1 MAALST
7 FTGLSAAEEIVPTE
21 EINGFIAGYEYPIPV
36 SMAIAWVAPGT
47 GSTPHRFPRWGQIT
61 VPAGAKT
68 ETDTFSDANIET
80 TEGTGTPGMVGFRM
94 AISDELVA
102 AATSGVPASVLV
114 EGIRA
119 LTNRM
124 DSDLCG
130 VSTSATN
137 ATGAISDAFTL
148 AKFRSALAAYKA
160 LRVPD
165 SPFGHALVL
174 DHGPAAAL
182 LESLHS
188 SAATMLLSQGDSL
201 GLGPVAGRLGRLY
214 GVEVFETGN
223 VADESTGKSNFMTP
237 IGATHSG
244 LGLVLSKMPHIE
256 VSRGDDA
263 AVRKTTYYVF
273 AAWYAAA
280 LANSRRFLEV
290 LSDD

>member
-1 MAALST
+1 MPIST
-7 FTGLSAAEEIVPTE
+7 FTGLSAAQHIVPTE
-21 EINGFIAGYEYPIPV
+21 EIDGFIAGYEYPIPV
-36 SMAIAWVAPGT
+36 SMALAWVVPGT
-47 GSTPHRFPRWGQIT
+47 GSTPHRFPRWGEIT
-61 VPAGAKT
+61 VPGGTVA
-68 ETDTFSDANIET
+68 ETVAFADANIST
-80 TEGTGTPGMVGFRM
+80 AEGTGTPGMVGFRM
-94 AISDELVA
+94 PISDEVVA
-102 AATSGVPASVLV
+102 AATGGVPAAVLI

-130 VSTSATN
+130 ISTSATN
-137 ATGAISDAFTL
+137 ATGAITDTFTL

-160 LRVPD
+160 LRIPD
-165 SPFGHALVL
+165 SPFGHAMVL

-188 SAATMLLSQGDSL
+188 SAATLLVSQGDSM
-201 GLGPVAGRLGRLY
+201 GLGPVAGRIGRLY

-223 VADESTGKSNFMTP
+223 VAAESTGKSNFMTP

-263 AVRKTTYYVF
+263 TARKVTYYVF

-280 LANSRRFLEV
+280 LANTRRFLEV
-290 LSDD
+290 LSAA